1 VARPELPI
9 GTWGK
14 IRTEKLGPERFC
26 ARARF
31 RDYDGTTRDIE
42 ATDTTGPAAI
52 RSLKIKLRDRTTPN
66 DDEITR
72 ETRLNQLAESWIDE
86 ITAEERLRPQT
97 IHRYQTSLRTAI
109 LPALGNLRIR
119 EASVGR
125 LDKFLRGIAK
135 DHPSAA
141 KGAKVVLGQMFALAV
156 RHGAIPTNP
165 VRDTGRLRK
174 PRRKVV
180 ALTDEH
186 LQAVRAAIRNW
197 QQPVPGKPGPRHTG
211 DLADIVD
218 LMLATG
224 ARIGEILALRWED
237 LDLAAAGPTLTI
249 CGTLVQVKGKG
260 VFRQEWTKSDAGYR
274 MIVLPRFAV
283 GMLLARKLV
292 AADNPYDARG
302 AERGCHR
309 TTSAGSGAK
318 PAPKPA
324 SSGSPRTPSA
334 RPSPP
339 SSTRRPTPRARRPS
353 LATPANRSPTRI
365 TSPSPSSHP
374 MSQKS
379 SNSLALTED
388 QTATRKALPARNGRR
403 RYPPNG
409 RTT

>member
-14 IRTEKLGPERFC
+14 IRTEKLGPNRFC

-31 RDYDGTTRDIE
+31 RDYDGKTRDIE
-42 ATDTTGPAAI
+42 ATDTSGPAAV
-52 RSLKIKLRDRTTPN
+52 RALKVKLRDRTTPN

-72 ETRLNQLAESWIDE
+72 ETRISTLSERWIDE
-86 ITAEERLRPQT
+86 VTAEERLAPQT
-97 IHRYQTSLRTAI
+97 IQRYQTSLRTAI

-186 LQAVRAAIRNW
+186 LQAVRTAIRDW

-237 LDLAAAGPTLTI
+237 LDLAATRPTLTI
-249 CGTLVQVKGKG
+249 CGTLVFVKGKG
-260 VFRQEWTKSDAGYR
+260 FFRQSWTKSDAGYR
-274 MIVLPRFAV
+274 MIVLPRFAI
-283 GMLLARKLV
+283 GMLLARKLI
-292 AADNPYDARG
+292 AADNPNDAIFASRRGTWLSPNNVRRQWRQARADTDLGWVTPHTFRKTVATLIDKEADTKSAAAQLGHASEEVTDTYYVAKPVLAPDVSDILEQLGADRG
-302 AERGCHR
+302 ADDPEPGHR
-309 TTSAGSGAK
+309 RSK
-318 PAPKPA
+318 
-324 SSGSPRTPSA
+324 
-334 RPSPP
+334 
-339 SSTRRPTPRARRPS
+339 RA
-353 LATPANRSPTRI
+353 A
-365 TSPSPSSHP
+365 
-374 MSQKS
+374 
-379 SNSLALTED
+379 
-388 QTATRKALPARNGRR
+388 
-403 RYPPNG
+403 
-409 RTT
+409 